1 MAPTLGTGP
10 VYFLA
15 EAPGRDEDE
24 NSGRPLTGESGKLL
38 RECIPDGEAKYCSF
52 DNVVN
57 CRPPNNRTPVWN
69 EVECCRPRRIKW
81 IEEAKP
87 KLIVGM
93 GAVPLRAIL
102 NSSDIAGM
110 RGRLFAV
117 KIGEHSC
124 WFMPTY
130 HPSFILR
137 VAFDRRKPLNSMFGH
152 CFRMDIKRAFD
163 LVDKLVTP
171 KIDTEADVRAS
182 IQCFDGHGK
191 FQGLME
197 LLDQTQKAPIKCT
210 DIETK
215 GLRPFAA
222 GAAIMTA
229 AFSFGKINFAFAVDH
244 PKSGWSKDQR
254 EKILLKTKAILKDD
268 TVKIA
273 HNVPFELEWFAD
285 LFGPEVVNH
294 DAWECTQMQAQFV
307 DERRGK
313 QARGG
318 EDEDKRAA
326 YQKLEFLCKQHFGIS
341 YKSTF
346 KLNKKDMSQSD
357 LGEIL
362 LYNGA
367 DTKYTL
373 RLFRYQLMLLKL
385 LGLQDAY
392 EEARCRQPTVALMQV
407 LGVNVDQAVVK
418 ASQKKLEGELKELD
432 LKINDLK
439 VVRSFVIRKQ
449 QPFNPASDREV
460 VEIFRD
466 YLKCPEVTVHEANGN
481 IRYSVDKN
489 VLGQI
494 EHPLAQLIV
503 DRRNR
508 SKLKSTYVDG
518 LELGVGKI
526 IFPDGKIHANLN
538 TTFAET
544 GRTSSDDPNM
554 QNFPQRKD
562 AWVRKEI
569 IPPKNHVIL
578 AFDYGQ
584 LEGCTAAMCTRD
596 RVLVN
601 ALWEEYDIHLEWAH
615 KTAEL
620 MPDLIGGRANLKDKE
635 VMDKFRSLIKNK
647 LVFPAIFGAQNSSI
661 AAYLTNSIGVEAPEH
676 KVDELMDEFWDSFNG
691 LKTWQDK
698 TMKRYY
704 DRGYVETP
712 TGRRRHYPLNRNQA
726 INHPIQGVACDIVCD
741 SMVRLSCLAADT
753 GQWHLHPR
761 LNIHDDLTLFIP
773 DDNKIIEEAITT
785 IYKTM
790 LTPPYDFVNVPISVK
805 ASLGYNWFELE
816 EVGKFFSHKHCGF
829 KRES

>member
-117 KIGEHSC
+117 KIGQHEC

-163 LVDKLVTP
+163 LVDKLVPP
-171 KIDTEADVRAS
+171 KIDTEADVRAG

-191 FQGLME
+191 FKELME
-197 LLDQTQKAPIKCT
+197 LLDQTQKAPLKCT

-229 AFSFGKINFAFAVDH
+229 AFSFGSTNFAFAVDH

-254 EKILLKTKAILKDD
+254 EKILAKVEIILKDD

-285 LFGPEVVNH
+285 LYGPEVVNH
-294 DAWECTQMQAQFV
+294 DVWECTMLQAHV
-307 DERRGK
+307 LDERKG
-313 QARGG
+313 ARRDDDTGAS
-318 EDEDKRAA
+318 R
-326 YQKLEFLCKQHFGIS
+326 YQSLDFLVGQHFGTRF
-341 YKSTF
+341 KSMF

-357 LGEIL
+357 LLETL
-362 LYNGA
+362 TYNGV
-367 DTKYTL
+367 DTKQTL
-373 RLFRYQLMLLKL
+373 RLYKRQKRLINEA
-385 LGLQDAY
+385 GLTQVY
-392 EEARCRQPTVALMQV
+392 EEAAPRQATVALMQV
-407 LGVNVDQAVVK
+407 LGVEIDQNAVKK
-418 ASQKKLEGELKELD
+418 AQKRLAKTICEIEGD
-432 LKINDLK
+432 IARLK
-439 VVRSFVIRKQ
+439 VVKSFKEDKGA
-449 QPFNPASDREV
+449 FNPASGNDV
-460 VEIFRD
+460 LSIFRD
-466 YLKCPEVTVHEANGN
+466 YLKRSEVVVKSDTGEQD
-481 IRYSVDKN
+481 RYSADKN
-489 VLGQI
+489 ILDKI
-494 EHPLAQLIV
+494 DHPLADLII
-503 DRRNR
+503 RHRNQ

-526 IFPDGKIHANLN
+526 VYPDNKLHTLFN
-538 TTFAET
+538 TTLTET
-544 GRTSSDDPNM
+544 GRLSSSEPNL
-554 QNFPQRKD
+554 QNYPKRSD
-562 AWVRKEI
+562 SWIRGLIV
-569 IPPKNHVIL
+569 PPKNHVLVAI
-578 AFDYGQ
+578 DYGQ
-584 LEGCTAAMCTRD
+584 LEACTGAMCSKD
-596 RVLVN
+596 KYLVK
-601 ALWEEYDIHLEWAH
+601 ALWEDYDIHEEWA
-615 KTAEL
+615 KRTAHACPE
-620 MPDLIGGRANLKDKE
+620 LIGGKGFLTDKA
-635 VMDKFRSLIKNK
+635 VMKKFRSLIKNK
-647 LVFPAIFGAQNSSI
+647 LTFPAFFGATSESVRS
-661 AAYLTNSIGVEAPEH
+661 YLHNATGYD
-676 KVDELMDEFWDSFNG
+676 VDQVIIDDLMDQFWDCFEGVLS
-691 LKTWQDK
+691 WQKK
-698 TMKRYY
+698 TMSRYY
-704 DRGYVETP
+704 NIGHVETLS
-712 TGRRRHYPLNRNQA
+712 GRRHHYPLSRNQA
-726 INHPIQGVACDIVCD
+726 INMPIQGSAAELVCD
-741 SMVRLSCLAADT
+741 AMVRLSKHAVRT
-753 GQWHLHPR
+753 GHWHLHPV
-761 LNIHDDLTLFIP
+761 LNVHDDLTFFIP
-773 DDNKIIEEAITT
+773 DDNSILEDSLRIIM
-785 IYKTM
+785 KQM
-790 LTPPYDFVNVPISVK
+790 LTFSFPWVNVPLSIEVSI
-805 ASLGYNWFELE
+805 GENWANVEPI
-816 EVGKFFSHKHCGF
+816 GKFWSHKEFGYP
-829 KRES
+829 K